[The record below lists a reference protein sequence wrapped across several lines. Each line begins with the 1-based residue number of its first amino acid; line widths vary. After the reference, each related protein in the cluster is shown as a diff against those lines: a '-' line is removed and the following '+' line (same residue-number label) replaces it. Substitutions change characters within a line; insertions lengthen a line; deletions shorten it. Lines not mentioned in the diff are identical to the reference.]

1 MVMRVARMTLTDE
14 NDLRGLETKRA
25 HQRHERIGL
34 FIEQLLSKYGM
45 MTARQLL
52 TAYIDEKWPFKTA
65 KPRVDANQI
74 SKLVKKYPNIVAE
87 PKGRRLAYRL
97 NEKTSH

>member
-1 MVMRVARMTLTDE
+1 MTLPE
-14 NDLRGLETKRA
+14 EDLRGLETIRA
-25 HQRHERIGL
+25 HQRHERIGK
-34 FIEQLLSKYGM
+34 FIEQLLMKHGM

-52 TAYIDEKWPFKTA
+52 TAYIDEKWPFRTA

-87 PKGRRLAYRL
+87 PKGRLLAYHLR
-97 NEKTSH
+97 EKPSH

>member
-1 MVMRVARMTLTDE
+1 MSNTVESELAS
-14 NDLRGLETKRA
+14 LETRRT
-25 HQRHERIGL
+25 HQKHERIGK
-34 FIEQLLSKYGM
+34 FIEHLLSKHGR

-65 KPRVDANQI
+65 KPQVDANQI

-87 PKGRRLAYRL
+87 PKGSRLVYRL
-97 NEKTSH
+97 RERASD